1 VTIEIA
7 DPTGA
12 VIRRYSSA
20 DPVPPPDP
28 RLPIPA
34 YWLRP
39 PERVETSAGMHRF
52 VWDLHWTPISGG
64 RPNYPIS
71 AVPHNTAPVATS
83 PWVLPGRYKVTVT
96 ANGQSAT
103 QMLDVRMDP
112 RVKTT
117 PADWQAQAALSKKLY
132 DQALAATA
140 AMQKL
145 QSVRAQLQ
153 RMQQRG
159 NAPAV
164 VSETQQKVTA
174 LLGQQQGFG
183 GGGGRGAGA
192 RQDTVTSIR
201 GGLMALLGQV
211 QEADAAPTSQQVD
224 AANQLEQQF
233 NAMTPRLNEFQQS
246 LPAINSQLKQAGLP
260 ELSLTEAAPASA
272 MPENPEL

>member
-1 VTIEIA
+1 
-7 DPTGA
+7 
-12 VIRRYSSA
+12 
-20 DPVPPPDP
+20 
-28 RLPIPA
+28 
-34 YWLRP
+34 
-39 PERVETSAGMHRF
+39 
-52 VWDLHWTPISGG
+52 
-64 RPNYPIS
+64 
-71 AVPHNTAPVATS
+71 
-83 PWVLPGRYKVTVT
+83 
-96 ANGQSAT
+96 
-103 QMLDVRMDP
+103 MLDVRMDP